1 MWKTGEERRLR
12 SEKLKLFRKNIPVPS
27 ELCSLFMEYD
37 TQKPPIVYLRNCLS
51 EFSVNL
57 PERHEDLSSLSAGST
72 DSFKPK
78 RPPRSGME
86 IIKLRR
92 TLEVSAVVAR

>member
-37 TQKPPIVYLRNCLS
+37 TQKPPIVYFCNCLS
-51 EFSVNL
+51 EFSMNL

-72 DSFKPK
+72 DCFKQK
-78 RPPRSGME
+78 HPPRSGME